1 MAQGDVGVEKA
12 RGVRGSLI
20 VMMINVTVCTSHLTM
35 IFVVYLVVFRV
46 SVYFRM
52 GNQSYGVS
60 CLTLDGAKPLFNIL
74 T

>member
-20 VMMINVTVCTSHLTM
+20 VMINVTVCTSHLTM

-52 GNQSYGVS
+52 GNQFYGVF
-60 CLTLDGAKPLFNIL
+60 CLTLEL
-74 T
+74 TFSQE

>member
-46 SVYFRM
+46 SVYFRI
-52 GNQSYGVS
+52 GN
-60 CLTLDGAKPLFNIL
+60 
-74 T
+74 